1 VTDGDAKLW
10 GLAEVVVYSATH
22 HRFAVSLFEETG
34 LDLREEEF
42 DLLRAD
48 ITGASAVQLN
58 DDHLDITVWNPGAP
72 ERVVRKH

>member
-1 VTDGDAKLW
+1 V
-10 GLAEVVVYSATH
+10 
-22 HRFAVSLFEETG
+22 
-34 LDLREEEF
+34 DLREEEF

-48 ITGASAVQLN
+48 ITGASAVQVA